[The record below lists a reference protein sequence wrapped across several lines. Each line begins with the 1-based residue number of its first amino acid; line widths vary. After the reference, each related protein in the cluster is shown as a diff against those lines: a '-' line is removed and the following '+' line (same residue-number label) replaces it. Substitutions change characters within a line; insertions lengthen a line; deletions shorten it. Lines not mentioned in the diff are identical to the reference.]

1 MSKIYCLGMSRTGT
15 TTFSDFLKNYGLL
28 IVHYQMY
35 TPMMMGVGDGSS
47 DIPVLPYY
55 KELHKMRPDSK
66 FVHLT
71 RENWID
77 AVEPYF
83 ERKKDRN
90 YHNQVTDLRAQVY
103 GAPQFDREKYHD
115 AYKRHN
121 DDVREYFK
129 DSKNFFEMSITSG
142 DTPEKMVDFLGLPQ
156 KGYSFPVSNARDKTW
171 SK

>member
-1 MSKIYCLGMSRTGT
+1 MSRTGT
-15 TTFSDFLKNYGLL
+15 TTFSDFLKNYGLY

-83 ERKKDRN
+83 ERK
-90 YHNQVTDLRAQVY
+90 
-103 GAPQFDREKYHD
+103 
-115 AYKRHN
+115 
-121 DDVREYFK
+121 
-129 DSKNFFEMSITSG
+129 MSITSG

-171 SK
+171 EK